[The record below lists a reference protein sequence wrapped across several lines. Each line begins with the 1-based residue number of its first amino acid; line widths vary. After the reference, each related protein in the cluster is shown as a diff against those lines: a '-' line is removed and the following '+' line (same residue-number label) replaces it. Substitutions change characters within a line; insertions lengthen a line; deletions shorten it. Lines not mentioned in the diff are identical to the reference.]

1 MKQTLIYEQGSGA
14 PTWPTYVHNQQGILN
29 QNNVKDITF
38 FLTLWLQEKLV
49 CKYPHTDFYRDE
61 QRVNSPVSGSN
72 MWSVDA
78 STFFYESVLILY
90 VCNDTREITDK
101 KDKQW
106 TIVYMDIRAFW
117 KSKHDFEC

>member
-1 MKQTLIYEQGSGA
+1 
-14 PTWPTYVHNQQGILN
+14 
-29 QNNVKDITF
+29 
-38 FLTLWLQEKLV
+38 
-49 CKYPHTDFYRDE
+49 
-61 QRVNSPVSGSN
+61 
-72 MWSVDA
+72 
-78 STFFYESVLILY
+78 LILY